1 MARKNL
7 EKYKKALTEYIAD
20 KNMTLIE
27 MARKYGF
34 DKRGFKKYLLENNI
48 SIHNVRTK
56 KEYYDN
62 HDKILKIFDEN
73 PDMTTTEISN
83 LVGVSEKTAAVV
95 LKKMRNHRSIHSK
108 KEQKRYNID
117 DKFFDVIDTEEKAY
131 WLGFIMADGCIRKI
145 KCTYML
151 TIELS
156 SVDEE
161 HLIKFKK
168 CIKSDAPIARR
179 KNRNMSNIR
188 VYNNHLVQQLIEK
201 GCVFNKT
208 INGHVP
214 IDILIDKSLIAA
226 YLRGYCD
233 GDGFIDKKRYRI
245 VYTIKSKK
253 IADQISILLD
263 MLNIS
268 FKVKKE
274 KTYYRLMC
282 ERKDIFFKFLTE
294 IYGNAHIYLDR
305 KYMIAKERYSRS
317 GSTTTEDSE

>member
-1 MARKNL
+1 MTQKNI
-7 EKYKKALTEYIAD
+7 EKYKKALQEYIAD
-20 KNMTLIE
+20 KNMPLIE
-27 MARKYGF
+27 IARKYGF
-34 DKRGFKKYLLENNI
+34 DKRGFKKYLLQNNI
-48 SIHNVRTK
+48 PIHNVRCK

-73 PDMTTTEISN
+73 PNLTTTAIAK
-83 LVGVSEKTAAVV
+83 LVGVSERTAALV
-95 LKKMRNHRSIHSK
+95 LKKMRNHKSIHSK
-108 KEQKRYNID
+108 KEQKRYKID

-145 KCTYML
+145 KYTYML
-151 TIELS
+151 TIELNS
-156 SVDEE
+156 IDEE

-168 CIKSDAPIARR
+168 SIKTDAPITKR
-179 KNRNMSNIR
+179 KNRNMSIIR
-188 VYNNHLVQQLIEK
+188 ICNNHLVQQLIKK
-201 GCVFNKT
+201 GCISNKT
-208 INGHVP
+208 IDGYIPLN
-214 IDILIDKSLIAA
+214 ILTDKLFIAA

-245 VYTIKSKK
+245 VYTIKSKQ
-253 IADQISILLD
+253 ITDQISILLD

-294 IYGNAHIYLDR
+294 VYINAHIYLDR
-305 KYMIAKERYSRS
+305 KYIIAKERYSRS